1 MLVTIWLGFKG
12 SIQDVHMRQK
22 LKSLCKTQVKEI
34 KFSQFL
40 VPRLRLRLHLRQNRS
55 HILYLVLAFASYA

>member
-22 LKSLCKTQVKEI
+22 FKSLCKTQVKEI

-40 VPRLRLRLHLRQNRS
+40 VPRLRLRLHLRQNR
-55 HILYLVLAFASYA
+55 